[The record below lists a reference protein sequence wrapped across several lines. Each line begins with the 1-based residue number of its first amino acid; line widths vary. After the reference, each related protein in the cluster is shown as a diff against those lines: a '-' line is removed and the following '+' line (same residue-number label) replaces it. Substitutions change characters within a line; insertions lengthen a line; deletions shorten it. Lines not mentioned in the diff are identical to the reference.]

1 MSDIFNVLGGGV
13 FATAALIVVIVLL
26 VMYIARRYQVA
37 GPNEALIIAGAR
49 GSKVRQSTGELSV
62 TDDQGIRVVVGAG
75 AVILPIVNRAF
86 KLSLQTYRSPIQLDD
101 GVTAQGIRVRVNA
114 TAVFK
119 IGRLPDQIRAA
130 AERFIGQEN
139 QIEPT
144 VQQVLVGS
152 MRGIVGKLTIDDL
165 VTNRDEL
172 VRQVVGEAK
181 NELAPLGIELDVL
194 NIQDITDEGFSG
206 QESYILQLGLKN
218 YQTARQEA
226 QVAQARAE
234 MEIIAARREQSLRA
248 AEAKAVTDAAE
259 QKAAQAGPLAQA
271 EAAQEVT
278 RRQTELAELA
288 ATRREKELLA
298 ATVKPAAA
306 DAAAVIERAQGD
318 RAAKI
323 AAAEAEGQRV
333 RIEGVAAADA
343 IAARGEAEAEVLAL
357 RAEAYQ
363 SFNAAAI
370 VAAILERLP
379 EVVRAAAEP
388 MSNIST
394 LTVLS
399 TDGASEVV
407 RTATNTVAQATEVL
421 RGMTGIDLR
430 ETVNEAVSSAA
441 VADKV
446 GDLAD
451 RLKKRR
457 EERAAR
463 AAADAAAVASA
474 AAMPLT
480 GGGTTTPE
488 TAADQAGISGG
499 GGAGALTPSPVGSDV
514 GKGRGHGRGAGAP
527 GSAQATAPSG
537 ASSPPTPAPAT
548 GSATPPD
555 AMQPAPLVPPTGTPT
570 PPLAGGGPNTGSGA
584 AAQPV
589 NLTALDAV
597 LERAGMLDDVQ
608 RMARLAREVPG
619 VGMLTGTSV
628 DSVVRSGALPAVVVR
643 AMDVLP
649 PQARTELGRLRIEDF
664 FRHYAG

>member
-1 MSDIFNVLGGGV
+1 MLDFVVNGGGV
-13 FATAALIVVIVLL
+13 FATAALIVIVVLL
-26 VMYIARRYQVA
+26 VIYIARRYQVA

-49 GSKVRQSTGELSV
+49 GSKVRQATGAVAVS
-62 TDDQGIRVVVGAG
+62 DDQGIRVVVGAG

-86 KLSLQTYRSPIQLDD
+86 RLSLQTYRSPIQLDD
-101 GVTAQGIRVRVNA
+101 GVPAQGIRVRVNA

-181 NELAPLGIELDVL
+181 NELSPLGIELDVL

-234 MEIIAARREQSLRA
+234 MEIIAARREQALKA

-259 QKAAQAGPLAQA
+259 QRAAQAGPLAQA

-288 ATRREKELLA
+288 AIRREKELLA
-298 ATVKPAAA
+298 STVKVAAA
-306 DAAAVIERAQGD
+306 DAAAVVERAQGD
-318 RAAKI
+318 RSAKI

-333 RIEGVAAADA
+333 RIEGTAAADA
-343 IAARGEAEAEVLAL
+343 ISARGEAEAEVLAL

-379 EVVRAAAEP
+379 DVVRAAAEP
-388 MSNIST
+388 IGNIAN
-394 LTVLS
+394 LTVVS
-399 TDGASEVV
+399 TDGASEIV
-407 RTATNTVAQATEVL
+407 RTSASTVTQATGIL
-421 RGMTGIDLR
+421 QGLTGVDLR
-430 ETVNEAVSSAA
+430 EKVNDALGGSGVVEKA
-441 VADKV
+441 
-446 GDLAD
+446 GDLAE
-451 RLKKRR
+451 RLRKRR

-463 AAADAAAVASA
+463 TAAAAAAPKPVESS
-474 AAMPLT
+474 PLT
-480 GGGTTTPE
+480 GGGTLTPE
-488 TAADQAGISGG
+488 SPSDMAGLS
-499 GGAGALTPSPVGSDV
+499 TS
-514 GKGRGHGRGAGAP
+514 
-527 GSAQATAPSG
+527 Q
-537 ASSPPTPAPAT
+537 
-548 GSATPPD
+548 
-555 AMQPAPLVPPTGTPT
+555 PT
-570 PPLAGGGPNTGSGA
+570 PPPKASTPATRPDVPA
-584 AAQPV
+584 ADAATAALYAQAPSSSSPQAKPAPKTPASSTFAAPPSQATDAPPANPAVTPV

-597 LERAGMLDDVQ
+597 LERAGLLDDVK

-628 DSVVRSGALPAVVVR
+628 DSVIRSGALPAVVVR
-643 AMDVLP
+643 AMEALP
-649 PQARTELGRLRIEDF
+649 PQAHTELGRLRIEDF